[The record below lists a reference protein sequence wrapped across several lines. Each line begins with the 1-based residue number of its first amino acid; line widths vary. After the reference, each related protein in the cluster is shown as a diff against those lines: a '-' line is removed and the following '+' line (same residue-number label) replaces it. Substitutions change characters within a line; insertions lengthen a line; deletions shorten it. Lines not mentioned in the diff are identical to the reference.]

1 MQAVEHTK
9 DFNFI
14 LNQMSAFLLFLPRE
28 VLRLFLFVCFHRYQ

>member
-14 LNQMSAFLLFLPRE
+14 LNQIVIFAKRGFKAIFC
-28 VLRLFLFVCFHRYQ
+28 LFVCFHRYQ